1 MTEAKVRMCVSK
13 SVVATFIYTNKEL
26 VKLSELSCF
35 ALCVHTLHAYERC
48 IYTLYTAIKHTT
60 NLKLSCVKRRKP
72 SQQTEGNKRPR
83 IGNNDTHAYCCF
95 VWTLKTH
102 HVHMY
107 CTTIGVSPSE
117 EPSHSHSHSPL
128 FFFLFFSL
136 YIRFAQFTR
145 CQCEYLRCLHFGSV
159 CVLCVWFWEQL
170 RFKLLCMRTVL
181 YALCGGRI
189 LCVWIVLRSICAA
202 YILPTNQNISWPS
215 KHCVRL
221 HSPHLHHVLSL
232 LSLTSPRARPPLL
245 VPSLALFCVVHT

>member
-102 HVHMY
+102 HAHMY

-145 CQCEYLRCLHFGSV
+145 CQCEYLRCLHFGFV

-202 YILPTNQNISWPS
+202 YYQLTKIYLGRLSTAFVFTRPIFITSCLYYRSLPPA
-215 KHCVRL
+215 
-221 HSPHLHHVLSL
+221 
-232 LSLTSPRARPPLL
+232 RAPLLL